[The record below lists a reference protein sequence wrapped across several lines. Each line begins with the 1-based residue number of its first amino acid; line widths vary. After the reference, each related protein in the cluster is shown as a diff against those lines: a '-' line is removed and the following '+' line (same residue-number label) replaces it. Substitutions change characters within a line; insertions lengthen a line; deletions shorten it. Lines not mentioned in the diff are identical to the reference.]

1 MQNLACSSQN
11 HGKGKASL
19 DKFVL
24 TQFFIDMWIT
34 NEAIFMQNVFQ
45 AIPTI
50 IPPAEWTD

>member
-1 MQNLACSSQN
+1 MQNLVCSSQN
-11 HGKGKASL
+11 HVKGKASL
-19 DKFVL
+19 DKIVL
-24 TQFFIDMWIT
+24 TQFFSDMWIT

>member
-11 HGKGKASL
+11 PGKGKASL

>member
-1 MQNLACSSQN
+1 MQNLVCSSQN

-19 DKFVL
+19 DKIVL
-24 TQFFIDMWIT
+24 TQFFIDMWII
-34 NEAIFMQNVFQ
+34 NDAIFMQNVFQ